1 MSKAA
6 TGARYLIV
14 LAAALAARQVVNAR
28 QQRRRDL
35 GGASPD
41 HWADAVRAPQPPPG
55 DGPRPAGS

>member
-14 LAAALAARQVVNAR
+14 LAAALAARQVVGAR

-35 GGASPD
+35 GGASPE
-41 HWADAVRAPQPPPG
+41 HWADAVRAPQPP
-55 DGPRPAGS
+55 DGEEQR

>member
-6 TGARYLIV
+6 TGAQYLIV

-28 QQRRRDL
+28 QQRRRSL

-41 HWADAVRAPQPPPG
+41 HWAVAVRAPEPLDG
-55 DGPRPAGS
+55 DGPR